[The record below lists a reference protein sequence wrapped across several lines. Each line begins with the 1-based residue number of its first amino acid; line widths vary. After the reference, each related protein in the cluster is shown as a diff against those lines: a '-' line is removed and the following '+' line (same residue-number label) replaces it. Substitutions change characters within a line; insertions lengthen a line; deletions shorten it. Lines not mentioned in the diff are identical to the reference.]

1 MAGPKGALSL
11 PISRS
16 EWTYWRPVIRLAC
29 AISWQAIGCSKGG
42 SGVATFFSPILSHAV
57 AASQPG
63 QPPLPLDFLQCCCC
77 NFLAPAARGQ
87 PRFCLARLC
96 RCRRISSHRRKVD
109 KEMTLT
115 VLSASRTGTCLPFGL
130 LPASSHPRTRTRT
143 PHSTRAGA
151 GASINLL
158 DQTAHGQK
166 PPG

>member
-1 MAGPKGALSL
+1 VQSAG
-11 PISRS
+11 R
-16 EWTYWRPVIRLAC
+16 RLA
-29 AISWQAIGCSKGG
+29 AAKGG

-151 GASINLL
+151 GASIICLIKPL
-158 DQTAHGQK
+158 TDKSPRDDQDTRG
-166 PPG
+166 